1 MSADGPPQGANRA
14 PSGGSAAA
22 VAASVGVHQCA
33 ARPPQSAARSVWVR
47 GGLRVMHAPARE
59 PTRNGRCTVFGA
71 RTGIALLVAF
81 AASVAIAQVQAASGK
96 PSVVELLIKW
106 TPLLAQGFFFNLLIS
121 VCAMLV
127 GTTAGVA
134 LGFAR
139 ISHAAPVRGTAWTV
153 VQFFRNAPWLVLLF
167 FVMFLMPFQL
177 HVGGVTIPLPD
188 WIKATFGLALP
199 IMANVAEIV
208 RGAVQ
213 SIPTAQ
219 WEAAR
224 SLAFSRRQTLWKI
237 ILPQC
242 VKRMLPPWMNWY
254 AILTM
259 ATTLAS
265 IVGVSEVMTL
275 TGRVTNAEGRTDLLI
290 PIYSYVLLWFF
301 AYCYPIS
308 AWTRRLEARFAE
320 R

>member
-1 MSADGPPQGANRA
+1 MWQKRSDVVRLTMGQACGRLGYEARRL
-14 PSGGSAAA
+14 
-22 VAASVGVHQCA
+22 AASPALPISNGD
-33 ARPPQSAARSVWVR
+33 RSM
-47 GGLRVMHAPARE
+47 GTGLL
-59 PTRNGRCTVFGA
+59 TA
-71 RTGIALLVAF
+71 RTGVALLGAF
-81 AASVAIAQVQAASGK
+81 ACSVVAAQVQAVAGK
-96 PSVVELLIKW
+96 PSVLELLWKW
-106 TPLLAQGFFFNLLIS
+106 TPLLAQGFLFNLLIS
-121 VCAMLV
+121 FFAMLV
-127 GTTAGVA
+127 GTVAGVL

-139 ISHAAPVRGTAWTV
+139 ISLIAPVRGTSWVV

-167 FVMFLMPFQL
+167 FVMFLMPFE
-177 HVGGVTIPLPD
+177 VRVRGVDDTVSRLD
-188 WIKATFGLALP
+188 QGDLGLALP

-224 SLAFSRRQTLWKI
+224 SLAFSRRQILWKI

-275 TGRVTNAEGRTDLLI
+275 TGRITNAEGRTDLLI
-290 PIYSYVLLWFF
+290 PIYTYVLLAFF
-301 AYCYPIS
+301 VYCYPIS
-308 AWTRRLEARFAE
+308 RWTRRLEARYAE

>member
-1 MSADGPPQGANRA
+1 MLHDSGARRLA
-14 PSGGSAAA
+14 
-22 VAASVGVHQCA
+22 
-33 ARPPQSAARSVWVR
+33 
-47 GGLRVMHAPARE
+47 APAALSAKAV
-59 PTRNGRCTVFGA
+59 GRPSTGA
-71 RTGIALLVAF
+71 ALLGLL
-81 AASVAIAQVQAASGK
+81 AASVAAAQVQTIPGK
-96 PSVVELLIKW
+96 PSVIELLWKW
-106 TPLLAQGFFFNLLIS
+106 TPLLAEGFLFNLLIS
-121 VCAMLV
+121 FCAMAV
-127 GTTAGVA
+127 GTVAGV
-134 LGFAR
+134 LMGFAR
-139 ISHAAPVRGTAWTV
+139 ISLHAPVRGTSWVV

-167 FVMFLMPFQL
+167 FVMFLMPFE
-177 HVGGVTIPLPD
+177 VRVRGMTIPFPD
-188 WIKATFGLALP
+188 WIKATLGLALP

-242 VKRMLPPWMNWY
+242 IRRMLPPWMNWY

-265 IVGVSEVMTL
+265 IVGVSEVMTI
-275 TGRVTNAEGRTDLLI
+275 TGRITNAEGRTDLLI
-290 PIYSYVLLWFF
+290 PIYAYVLLAFF
-301 AYCYPIS
+301 VYCYPI
-308 AWTRRLEARFAE
+308 ARWTRRLEARYAE

>member
-1 MSADGPPQGANRA
+1 MKPASFAVLPPVALPRATGDRSSGAVLFSARTGLLLLAVFVV
-14 PSGGSAAA
+14 SAA
-22 VAASVGVHQCA
+22 VAQVAGPAAKASV
-33 ARPPQSAARSVWVR
+33 P
-47 GGLRVMHAPARE
+47 E
-59 PTRNGRCTVFGA
+59 
-71 RTGIALLVAF
+71 LLV
-81 AASVAIAQVQAASGK
+81 
-96 PSVVELLIKW
+96 KW
-106 TPLLAQGFFFNLLIS
+106 TPLLAKGFLFNLLIS
-121 VCAMLV
+121 ICAMAI
-127 GTTAGVA
+127 GTLAGLA

-139 ISHAAPVRGTAWTV
+139 ISLLAPVRGTSWLV

-167 FVMFLMPFQL
+167 FVMYLLPFEFR
-177 HVGGVTIPLPD
+177 VGGVTIPFPD
-188 WIKATFGLALP
+188 WIKATIGLALP
-199 IMANVAEIV
+199 IMANMAEIV

-224 SLAFSRRQTLWKI
+224 SLAFSRRETLWKI

-265 IVGVSEVMTL
+265 IVGVSEVMTITL
-275 TGRVTNAEGRTDLLI
+275 RITDAEGRTDLLI

-301 AYCYPIS
+301 VYCYPIS
-308 AWTRRLEARFAE
+308 VATRRLETRYE
-320 R
+320 VRG

>member
-1 MSADGPPQGANRA
+1 MS
-14 PSGGSAAA
+14 
-22 VAASVGVHQCA
+22 A
-33 ARPPQSAARSVWVR
+33 ARPRLRIFAEGYVVGAGLPALGRLPVRDSAVATAARAGV
-47 GGLRVMHAPARE
+47 GLLM
-59 PTRNGRCTVFGA
+59 VF
-71 RTGIALLVAF
+71 I
-81 AASVAIAQVQAASGK
+81 ASVVLAQVQAVTGK
-96 PSVVELLIKW
+96 PSVVALLIKW
-106 TPLLAQGFFFNLLIS
+106 TPLLATGFLFNLLIS
-121 VCAMLV
+121 VFAMLV
-127 GTTAGVA
+127 GTVAGVA

-139 ISHAAPVRGTAWTV
+139 ISLAAPVRGASWIV

-167 FVMFLMPFQL
+167 FVMFLMPFEL
-177 HVGGVTIPLPD
+177 RVGGATIPFPD
-188 WIKATFGLALP
+188 WIKATLGLALP
-199 IMANVAEIV
+199 IMANMAEIV

-275 TGRVTNAEGRTDLLI
+275 TGRITNAEGRTDLLI

-301 AYCYPIS
+301 AYCYPI
-308 AWTRRLEARFAE
+308 ARWTKRFEARYAE

>member
-1 MSADGPPQGANRA
+1 MRLRA
-14 PSGGSAAA
+14 ASSGGY
-22 VAASVGVHQCA
+22 SV
-33 ARPPQSAARSVWVR
+33 R
-47 GGLRVMHAPARE
+47 HAPARE
-59 PTRNGRCTVFGA
+59 PGRCEPAASPAACSGGKAILSA
-71 RTGIALLVAF
+71 RTGVALIVAL
-81 AASVAIAQVQAASGK
+81 AASIVLAQVQAVPGK
-96 PSVVELLIKW
+96 PSVVDLLIKW
-106 TPLLAQGFFFNLLIS
+106 TPLLATGFLFNLLIS
-121 VCAMLV
+121 VCAMAA
-127 GTTAGVA
+127 GTVAGVL

-139 ISHAAPVRGTAWTV
+139 ISLAAPARGAAWIV

-167 FVMFLMPFQL
+167 FVMFLMPFEL
-177 HVGGVTIPLPD
+177 HVGGATIPFPD

-199 IMANVAEIV
+199 IMANMAEIV

-224 SLAFSRRQTLWKI
+224 SLAFSRRQTLWKV

-242 VKRMLPPWMNWY
+242 IKRMLPPWMNWY

-275 TGRVTNAEGRTDLLI
+275 TGRITNAEGRTDLLI

-301 AYCYPIS
+301 VYCYPIS
-308 AWTRRLEARFAE
+308 RWTRRLEARYAE

>member
-1 MSADGPPQGANRA
+1 MSARLPVVLAVMLPVRLRSSSPFFDR
-14 PSGGSAAA
+14 SGGGVVVTARFGVVLLAIF
-22 VAASVGVHQCA
+22 VAS
-33 ARPPQSAARSVWVR
+33 
-47 GGLRVMHAPARE
+47 L
-59 PTRNGRCTVFGA
+59 
-71 RTGIALLVAF
+71 
-81 AASVAIAQVQAASGK
+81 AIAQVQSAPEQASV
-96 PSVVELLIKW
+96 PELLLKW
-106 TPLLAQGFFFNLLIS
+106 TPLLLKAFLFNLLIS
-121 VCAMLV
+121 FFAMLI
-127 GTTAGVA
+127 GTAAGVV

-139 ISHAAPVRGTAWTV
+139 ISLHGPVRGTSWMV

-167 FVMFLMPFQL
+167 FVMFLLPFEI
-177 HVGGVTIPLPD
+177 HVGGSTVPLPD

-242 VKRMLPPWMNWY
+242 IKRMLPPWMNWY

-265 IVGVSEVMTL
+265 IVGVSEVMTI
-275 TGRVTNAEGRTDLLI
+275 TGRITNAEGRTDLLI

-301 AYCYPIS
+301 LYCYPI
-308 AWTRRLEARFAE
+308 ALWTKRLEVRYAE

>member
-1 MSADGPPQGANRA
+1 VR
-14 PSGGSAAA
+14 
-22 VAASVGVHQCA
+22 AASFAVLPAVVPPRATGDRSSGA
-33 ARPPQSAARSVWVR
+33 ALFS
-47 GGLRVMHAPARE
+47 
-59 PTRNGRCTVFGA
+59 A
-71 RTGIALLVAF
+71 RTGILLLAAFVVSVAVAQVETPTGKATVPELLV
-81 AASVAIAQVQAASGK
+81 
-96 PSVVELLIKW
+96 KW
-106 TPLLAQGFFFNLLIS
+106 TPLLARGFLFNLLIS
-121 VCAMLV
+121 VCAMTI
-127 GTTAGVA
+127 GTVTGVA

-139 ISHAAPVRGTAWTV
+139 ISLFAPVRGTSWIV

-167 FVMFLMPFQL
+167 FVMYLLPFEF
-177 HVGGVTIPLPD
+177 HVAGVTVAFPD
-188 WIKATFGLALP
+188 WIKATIGLALP
-199 IMANVAEIV
+199 IMANMAEIV

-224 SLAFSRRQTLWKI
+224 SLAFSRRETLWKI

-265 IVGVSEVMTL
+265 IVGVSEVMTITL
-275 TGRVTNAEGRTDLLI
+275 RITNAEGRTDLLI

-301 AYCYPIS
+301 VYCYPIS
-308 AWTRRLEARFAE
+308 VATRRLETRYE
-320 R
+320 VRG

>member
-1 MSADGPPQGANRA
+1 MW
-14 PSGGSAAA
+14 
-22 VAASVGVHQCA
+22 ASLH
-33 ARPPQSAARSVWVR
+33 
-47 GGLRVMHAPARE
+47 PAL
-59 PTRNGRCTVFGA
+59 RNGSW
-71 RTGIALLVAF
+71 L
-81 AASVAIAQVQAASGK
+81 
-96 PSVVELLIKW
+96 
-106 TPLLAQGFFFNLLIS
+106 
-121 VCAMLV
+121 
-127 GTTAGVA
+127 
-134 LGFAR
+134 
-139 ISHAAPVRGTAWTV
+139 V

-167 FVMFLMPFQL
+167 FVMYLLPFQFRL
-177 HVGGVTIPLPD
+177 GGMTIPFPD
-188 WIKATFGLALP
+188 WIKATLGLALP

-219 WEAAR
+219 WDAAR
-224 SLAFSRRQTLWKI
+224 SLAFSRRETLWKI

-275 TGRVTNAEGRTDLLI
+275 TLRITNAESRTDLLI

-301 AYCYPIS
+301 VYCYPIS
-308 AWTRRLEARFAE
+308 RWTRRLEARYE
-320 R
+320 TR

>member
-1 MSADGPPQGANRA
+1 MMIASR
-14 PSGGSAAA
+14 SLA
-22 VAASVGVHQCA
+22 VMHPLWLRA
-33 ARPPQSAARSVWVR
+33 ARCGALDRSS
-47 GGLRVMHAPARE
+47 
-59 PTRNGRCTVFGA
+59 GA
-71 RTGIALLVAF
+71 VLLTSRTGVALLVAF
-81 AASVAIAQVQAASGK
+81 CTSVVVAQVQAVSAK
-96 PSVVELLIKW
+96 PSVIELLVKW
-106 TPLLAQGFFFNLLIS
+106 TPLLAKGFLFNLLIS
-121 VCAMLV
+121 FFAMLA
-127 GTTAGVA
+127 GTLAGVL

-139 ISHAAPVRGTAWTV
+139 ISLHRPVRGTSWIV

-167 FVMFLMPFQL
+167 FVMFLLPFEF
-177 HVGGVTIPLPD
+177 HVGGTTIPFPD
-188 WIKATFGLALP
+188 WIKATLGLALP

-219 WEAAR
+219 WDAAR
-224 SLAFSRRQTLWKI
+224 SLAFSRRETLWKI

-275 TGRVTNAEGRTDLLI
+275 TLRITNAEGRTDLLI

-301 AYCYPIS
+301 LYCWPIS
-308 AWTRRLEARFAE
+308 LMTRRLEAKYEVR
-320 R
+320 

>member
-1 MSADGPPQGANRA
+1 
-14 PSGGSAAA
+14 
-22 VAASVGVHQCA
+22 
-33 ARPPQSAARSVWVR
+33 
-47 GGLRVMHAPARE
+47 
-59 PTRNGRCTVFGA
+59 
-71 RTGIALLVAF
+71 
-81 AASVAIAQVQAASGK
+81 
-96 PSVVELLIKW
+96 
-106 TPLLAQGFFFNLLIS
+106 
-121 VCAMLV
+121 
-127 GTTAGVA
+127 
-134 LGFAR
+134 
-139 ISHAAPVRGTAWTV
+139 
-153 VQFFRNAPWLVLLF
+153 
-167 FVMFLMPFQL
+167 
-177 HVGGVTIPLPD
+177 
-188 WIKATFGLALP
+188 
-199 IMANVAEIV
+199 MANVAEIV

-275 TGRVTNAEGRTDLLI
+275 TGRITNAEGRTDLLI
-290 PIYSYVLLWFF
+290 PIYTYVLLAFF
-301 AYCYPIS
+301 VYCYPI
-308 AWTRRLEARFAE
+308 ARWTRRLEARYAE

>member
-1 MSADGPPQGANRA
+1 MSMANFRVLPPLPGALSAVTAGDRS
-14 PSGGSAAA
+14 SGG
-22 VAASVGVHQCA
+22 GLFT
-33 ARPPQSAARSVWVR
+33 ARAGAF
-47 GGLRVMHAPARE
+47 L
-59 PTRNGRCTVFGA
+59 CTVF
-71 RTGIALLVAF
+71 
-81 AASVAIAQVQAASGK
+81 AASIVMAQVSAVEGK
-96 PSVVELLIKW
+96 PGVIELLAKW
-106 TPLLAQGFFFNLLIS
+106 TPLLARGFLFNLAIS
-121 VCAMLV
+121 VFAMAL
-127 GTTAGVA
+127 GTIAGVL

-139 ISHAAPVRGTAWTV
+139 ISLAVPVRGTSWVV
-153 VQFFRNAPWLVLLF
+153 VQLFRNAPWLVLLF
-167 FVMFLMPFQL
+167 FVMFLLPFEFTL
-177 HVGGVTIPLPD
+177 LGATIPFPD
-188 WIKATFGLALP
+188 WIKATLGLALP

-219 WEAAR
+219 WDAAR
-224 SLAFSRRQTLWKI
+224 SLAFSRRATLWKI

-242 VKRMLPPWMNWY
+242 IQRMLPPWMNWY

-275 TGRVTNAEGRTDLLI
+275 TGRITNAEGRTDLLI

-301 AYCYPIS
+301 LYCYPI
-308 AWTRRLEARFAE
+308 ARWTRRLEARYSV

>member
-1 MSADGPPQGANRA
+1 MTPRHDAGGQTGGQISGRLGYEARRA
-14 PSGGSAAA
+14 VPLAAHA
-22 VAASVGVHQCA
+22 QPMCA
-33 ARPPQSAARSVWVR
+33 WLATVNA
-47 GGLRVMHAPARE
+47 GLALL
-59 PTRNGRCTVFGA
+59 G
-71 RTGIALLVAF
+71 LLVA
-81 AASVAIAQVQAASGK
+81 SIVAAQVQAVPGK
-96 PSVVELLIKW
+96 PSVIELLWKW
-106 TPLLAQGFFFNLLIS
+106 TPLLAEGFLFNLVIS
-121 VCAMLV
+121 FCAMAV
-127 GTTAGVA
+127 GTVAGV
-134 LGFAR
+134 LMGFAR
-139 ISHAAPVRGTAWTV
+139 ISLHAPVRGTSWVV
-153 VQFFRNAPWLVLLF
+153 VQFFRNSPWLVLLF
-167 FVMFLMPFQL
+167 FVMFLMPFE
-177 HVGGVTIPLPD
+177 VRVRGVTIPFPD

-265 IVGVSEVMTL
+265 IVGVSEVMTV
-275 TGRVTNAEGRTDLLI
+275 TNRITNAEGRTDLLI
-290 PIYSYVLLWFF
+290 PIYSYVLLAFF
-301 AYCYPIS
+301 VYCYPI
-308 AWTRRLEARFAE
+308 ARWTRRVEARYAE

>member
-1 MSADGPPQGANRA
+1 MKKPLARFDVMLPLRLGAQSPWTSDRS
-14 PSGGSAAA
+14 SGGSLF
-22 VAASVGVHQCA
+22 S
-33 ARPPQSAARSVWVR
+33 
-47 GGLRVMHAPARE
+47 
-59 PTRNGRCTVFGA
+59 A
-71 RTGIALLVAF
+71 RTGVVLFAVLV
-81 AASVAIAQVQAASGK
+81 ASVATAQVQARDPNAS
-96 PSVVELLIKW
+96 VLDLIIKW
-106 TPLLAQGFFFNLLIS
+106 TPLLAKGFGFNLLIS
-121 VCAMLV
+121 AMAMLA
-127 GTTAGVA
+127 GTIAGLL

-139 ISHAAPVRGTAWTV
+139 ISLMAPVRGTSWVV
-153 VQFFRNAPWLVLLF
+153 VQFFRNSPWLVLLF
-167 FVMFLMPFQL
+167 FVMFLIPFEFR
-177 HVGGVTIPLPD
+177 VGSMTIPFPD
-188 WIKATFGLALP
+188 WIKATLGLALP
-199 IMANVAEIV
+199 IMANFAEIV

-242 VKRMLPPWMNWY
+242 IKRMLPPWMNWY

-265 IVGVSEVMTL
+265 IVGVSEVMTIV
-275 TGRVTNAEGRTDLLI
+275 GRVTAAEGRTDLLI

-301 AYCYPIS
+301 IYCYPI
-308 AWTRRLEARFAE
+308 ALWTKRLELRYAE

>member
-1 MSADGPPQGANRA
+1 MSVRPPGNLAVMPPVR
-14 PSGGSAAA
+14 PGSLSPFRDRSSGGVVVTARFGVVLLA
-22 VAASVGVHQCA
+22 VFVASVT
-33 ARPPQSAARSVWVR
+33 
-47 GGLRVMHAPARE
+47 L
-59 PTRNGRCTVFGA
+59 
-71 RTGIALLVAF
+71 
-81 AASVAIAQVQAASGK
+81 AQVQSASAH
-96 PSVVELLIKW
+96 PSVPELLVKW
-106 TPLLAQGFFFNLLIS
+106 TPLLLKGFLFNLLIS
-121 VCAMLV
+121 FFSMLI
-127 GTTAGVA
+127 GTLAGVV

-139 ISHAAPVRGTAWTV
+139 ISLHRLVRGTSWMA

-167 FVMFLMPFQL
+167 FVMFLLPFEI
-177 HVGGVTIPLPD
+177 HVGGKTVPLPD

-242 VKRMLPPWMNWY
+242 IKRMLPPWMNWY

-265 IVGVSEVMTL
+265 IVGVSEVMAI
-275 TGRVTNAEGRTDLLI
+275 TGRITNAEGRTDLLI
-290 PIYSYVLLWFF
+290 PIYSYVLLFFF

-308 AWTRRLEARFAE
+308 AWTRRLEARYAE

>member
-1 MSADGPPQGANRA
+1 MTVASRSFAVMQPLRLRTAPCGALDRS
-14 PSGGSAAA
+14 SGA
-22 VAASVGVHQCA
+22 VLLTSRVGV
-33 ARPPQSAARSVWVR
+33 
-47 GGLRVMHAPARE
+47 
-59 PTRNGRCTVFGA
+59 
-71 RTGIALLVAF
+71 ALLVVF
-81 AASVAIAQVQAASGK
+81 CTSVVVAQVQAVSGK
-96 PSVVELLIKW
+96 PSVIELLVKW
-106 TPLLAQGFFFNLLIS
+106 TPLLAKGFLFNLLIS
-121 VCAMLV
+121 FFAMLV
-127 GTTAGVA
+127 GTLAGVL

-139 ISHAAPVRGTAWTV
+139 ISLHRPIRGMSWAV

-167 FVMFLMPFQL
+167 FVMFLLPFEF
-177 HVGGVTIPLPD
+177 HIGGTTIPFPD
-188 WIKATFGLALP
+188 WIKATLGLALP

-219 WEAAR
+219 WDAAR
-224 SLAFSRRQTLWKI
+224 SLAFSRRETLWKI

-275 TGRVTNAEGRTDLLI
+275 TLRITNAEGRTDLLI
-290 PIYSYVLLWFF
+290 PIYTYVLLWFF
-301 AYCYPIS
+301 LYCWPIS
-308 AWTRRLEARFAE
+308 LMTRRLEAKYEVR
-320 R
+320 

>member
-1 MSADGPPQGANRA
+1 MKTMPRLS
-14 PSGGSAAA
+14 
-22 VAASVGVHQCA
+22 
-33 ARPPQSAARSVWVR
+33 
-47 GGLRVMHAPARE
+47 
-59 PTRNGRCTVFGA
+59 A
-71 RTGIALLVAF
+71 RTGAALLAIFVVSVAL
-81 AASVAIAQVQAASGK
+81 AQVEAAGTKASV
-96 PSVVELLIKW
+96 PELLVKW
-106 TPLLAQGFFFNLLIS
+106 TPLLAKGFLFNLLIS
-121 VCAMLV
+121 AFAMAI
-127 GTTAGVA
+127 GTVAGVM

-139 ISHAAPVRGTAWTV
+139 ISPLRPLRGTSWVV

-167 FVMFLMPFQL
+167 FVMYLLPFEFR
-177 HVGGVTIPLPD
+177 VAGVTIPFPD
-188 WIKATFGLALP
+188 WIKATLGLALP
-199 IMANVAEIV
+199 IMANMAEIV

-224 SLAFSRRQTLWKI
+224 SLAFSRRETLWKI

-265 IVGVSEVMTL
+265 VVGVSEVMTL
-275 TGRVTNAEGRTDLLI
+275 TLRITNAEGRTDLLI

-301 AYCYPIS
+301 LYCWPIS
-308 AWTRRLEARFAE
+308 LYTRRLEAKYTVR
-320 R
+320 

>member
-1 MSADGPPQGANRA
+1 MNARA
-14 PSGGSAAA
+14 PGNLAVMLPLRLRSLSTFPDRSGG
-22 VAASVGVHQCA
+22 GV
-33 ARPPQSAARSVWVR
+33 VV
-47 GGLRVMHAPARE
+47 
-59 PTRNGRCTVFGA
+59 TRRFGV
-71 RTGIALLVAF
+71 ALLAVLV
-81 AASVAIAQVQAASGK
+81 ASVAIAQLQAAPAQATVS
-96 PSVVELLIKW
+96 ELLVKW
-106 TPLLAQGFFFNLLIS
+106 TPLLLKGFLFNLLIS
-121 VCAMLV
+121 FFAMLI
-127 GTTAGVA
+127 GTAAGVV

-139 ISHAAPVRGTAWTV
+139 ISFHASVRGTSWIV

-167 FVMFLMPFQL
+167 FVMFLLPFEL
-177 HVGGVTIPLPD
+177 HVGGGTLSLPD

-199 IMANVAEIV
+199 IMANVAEIL

-242 VKRMLPPWMNWY
+242 IKRMLPPWMNWY

-265 IVGVSEVMTL
+265 IVGVSEVMAI
-275 TGRVTNAEGRTDLLI
+275 TGRITNAEGRTDLLI
-290 PIYSYVLLWFF
+290 PIYSYVLLFFF

-308 AWTRRLEARFAE
+308 AWTRRLEARYAE